1 MNANNAVRLDDD
13 PQETREWLES
23 IESVLS
29 TEGRPRAHYLIDQL
43 LDFDV
48 ARHGD
53 FYGRVTTP
61 YVNTLPV
68 ERQLP
73 YPGNLDIER
82 RTNAFI
88 RWNAMAMVLRAGK
101 HSGVGGHIA
110 T

>member
-1 MNANNAVRLDDD
+1 MTPNNAVRRDDD

-61 YVNTLPV
+61 YVNTISV
-68 ERQLP
+68 DRQLP
-73 YPGNLDIER
+73 YPGNLAIER
-82 RTNAFI
+82 RTRI
-88 RWNAMAMVLRAGK
+88 RGD
-101 HSGVGGHIA
+101 ID
-110 T
+110 